1 MRKFDLLCNDHITGM
16 APLIVHYVNRER
28 QDEPLTEVLQLIP
41 YWRAVWATQVAL
53 IALRSNITRVS
64 PDVAGVL

>member
-1 MRKFDLLCNDHITGM
+1 M

-41 YWRAVWATQVAL
+41 YWRAVWATQVTL